1 MSTIKQLKEALS
13 KSKLKQLAGEV
24 YFTRGEEYFRSGN
37 VLNLIT
43 GDDFAS
49 GKVLGTQPYRVHI
62 SIKSGKINWSCSCPL
77 GEDGEFCKHCVAVGL
92 AIHEISSISKSKT
105 KSITFVDVEKYLLLL
120 DKRELVKI
128 IIDAAKDSDRV
139 YNKIFIETASKSKD
153 ASEVATLKDI
163 IDDTIATDDFI
174 SWREMSDYAQKVDDV
189 VEGLRKLLKDGKAE
203 SVISLTEYALKMV
216 ENVIG
221 QADDS
226 CGELGTIL
234 EDLQE
239 IHYDACKSARP
250 NPEDLANRLYK
261 WEMSTDWD
269 TFSGAVKKYSEI
281 FGQEGIAIYRN
292 LAFETW
298 EKLPN
303 LRPGQNKYDT
313 KYNRYRITRIME
325 DLADLAGDP
334 QQLISIKGKDLSTP
348 HAFLEISKI
357 YEKSGDRVNSLEWA
371 ERGLK
376 AFAEESGRELREYVA
391 DKYHQ
396 LNRSREALN
405 IIWSEFK
412 ETTSLSSYEL
422 LKKHAE
428 KANAWDSW
436 RNQALQFI
444 RAKRVDAT
452 GNKKKPWVDREF
464 VDNSLLVQIFIWE
477 GKVEE
482 AWEEAKNGGC
492 RNELW
497 LELAKRR
504 EKRHTLEIM
513 PIYQKKVV
521 YLIESKH
528 KATYVEAA
536 AMLKHMKALMASIEK
551 QSDFEYYV
559 NQLKSAHLRKKNF
572 MKELQNKK
580 LI

>member
-1 MSTIKQLKEALS
+1 MPTTKQLKEVLS
-13 KSKLKQLAGEV
+13 KSKLKQLAGET
-24 YFTRGEEYFRSGN
+24 YFTRGEKYFLSGN

-49 GKVLGTQPYRVHI
+49 GKVLGTKAYRVHI

-92 AIHEISSISKSKT
+92 AVLETSSISKSKT
-105 KSITFVDVEKYLLLL
+105 KSITFADVENYLMLL
-120 DKRELVKI
+120 DKGELIKI

-174 SWREMSDYAQKVDDV
+174 SWREMSDYAQRVDDV
-189 VEGLRKLLKDGKAE
+189 VEGLRKLLKDGKVE

-226 CGELGTIL
+226 SGELGAIL

-269 TFSGAVKKYSEI
+269 IFSGAVKKYSEI
-281 FGQEGIAIYRN
+281 LGQEGIAIYRN

-298 EKLPN
+298 EKLPS
-303 LRPGQNKYDT
+303 LCPGQNKYDT

-325 DLADLAGDP
+325 DLADLTGDP
-334 QQLISIKGKDLSTP
+334 QQLISIKEKDLSNP
-348 HAFLEISKI
+348 RAFLEISKI
-357 YEKSGDRVNSLEWA
+357 YDKSGDRAKSLEWA

-376 AFAEESGRELREYVA
+376 TFAEESGRELREYVA

-396 LNRSREALN
+396 LNRSRDALT
-405 IIWSEFK
+405 IIWIEFK
-412 ETTSLSSYEL
+412 KTTSLSSFEL

-428 KANAWDSW
+428 NANAWDSW
-436 RNQALQFI
+436 RNQALQFV
-444 RAKRVDAT
+444 RDKRVDAI
-452 GNKKKPWVDREF
+452 GKKKKPWVDPEF

-492 RNELW
+492 RNDLW

-504 EKRHTLEIM
+504 EKSHTLEVM
-513 PIYQKKVV
+513 PIYQKKVA

-528 KATYVEAA
+528 NATYAEAA
-536 AMLKHMKALMASIEK
+536 TMLKHMKKLMTSIGS
-551 QSDFEYYV
+551 QSDFERYID
-559 NQLKSAHLRKKNF
+559 QLKSFHLRKKNF
-572 MKELQNKK
+572 LKELQKNK
-580 LI
+580 LV